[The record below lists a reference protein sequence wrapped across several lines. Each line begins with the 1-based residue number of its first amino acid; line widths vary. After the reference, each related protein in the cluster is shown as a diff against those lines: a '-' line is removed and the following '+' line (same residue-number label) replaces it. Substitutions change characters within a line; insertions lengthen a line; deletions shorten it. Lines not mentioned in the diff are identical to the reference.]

1 MENRRNVKL
10 STERLVMMAMLTA
23 LTAVLAYF
31 GGFIKIGS
39 LASVNLTLIPVVL
52 GAALL
57 GPLAGAWLGFVSGA
71 VFFLTADA
79 VFWLSLS
86 IPGTIVTVLIKGT
99 AAGFFAGLAYHYFS
113 EFNRYVAVIVAAI
126 VAPLVNTGIFL
137 NGCLFF
143 FMDAV
148 NAGAEAESLSI
159 GAYVILFF
167 VGLNFVFE
175 VLFNVVLAP
184 TLCRLIDLRQKP
196 VRKPSCET
204 PIEETPIEETPIEE
218 TPIEETPIEET
229 PIEEAVSEVFEEK
242 SE

>member
-1 MENRRNVKL
+1 MNGETRMENRRKVNL
-10 STERLVMMAMLTA
+10 STERLVMTAMLTA

-52 GAALL
+52 GGALL
-57 GPLAGAWLGFVSGA
+57 GPLVSAWLGLVSGA

-79 VFWLSLS
+79 AFWLSLS

-99 AAGFFAGLAYHYFS
+99 AAGFFAGLAYHFFS
-113 EFNRYVAVIVAAI
+113 EFNRYVAVLVSAI
-126 VAPLVNTGIFL
+126 IAPLVNTGIFL

-148 NAGAEAESLSI
+148 NAGAEAEGLSI
-159 GAYVILFF
+159 GAYVIFFF

-175 VLFNVVLAP
+175 LIFNAVLSP
-184 TLCRLIDLRQKP
+184 MLCRLVDLRKKP
-196 VRKPSCET
+196 NAK
-204 PIEETPIEETPIEE
+204 
-218 TPIEETPIEET
+218 
-229 PIEEAVSEVFEEK
+229 K
-242 SE
+242 